1 MHDFPSDLIN
11 LFIVCLELFFVC
23 IDVFRFIKFQKQLP
37 TKKETLRYLGFG
49 LLRVTLFLL
58 AVALASLVL
67 SPITYF
73 YYWVG
78 RNKELIEAI
87 RPELNSDGPLFIL
100 AASIFLFL
108 FPLSVILAAILVIKK
123 IRIALSIVFPMI
135 VIFGASFLLMITF
148 AFNDFKYYKNPLADT
163 KVSESFKPLNLPLL
177 KEGMTKEE
185 VLNLLGDPIQIS
197 KDKNSFY
204 YAEEGGYGEYWY
216 LLLAVEFK
224 DNTLSHIEK
233 EWGYE
238 D

>member
-37 TKKETLRYLGFG
+37 TKKETLKYLGFG
-49 LLRVTLFLL
+49 LLRATVFLL
-58 AVALASLVL
+58 AVALLSLVFSL
-67 SPITYF
+67 IPSF
-73 YYWVG
+73 YYWFG

-87 RPELNSDGPLFIL
+87 WPELNSHFPFIFITFIL
-100 AASIFLFL
+100 IFLF
-108 FPLSVILAAILVIKK
+108 PVSVILAAILVIKK
-123 IRIALSIVFPMI
+123 IRIALSLVFPMI
-135 VIFGASFLLMITF
+135 AIFGFTSFLML

-163 KVSESFKPLNLPLL
+163 KVSESFKPLNLPLIE
-177 KEGMTKEE
+177 EGMTKEE
-185 VLNLLGDPIQIS
+185 VLNLLGDPIRIS

-216 LLLAVEFK
+216 FW
-224 DNTLSHIEK
+224 LSLDFEGNSLSLINK
-233 EWGYE
+233 EWAYE

>member
-67 SPITYF
+67 SLIPYF

-87 RPELNSDGPLFIL
+87 RPELNSDGPLFIF

-123 IRIALSIVFPMI
+123 IRIALSLVFPMI
-135 VIFGASFLLMITF
+135 AIFGASFLLMITF
-148 AFNDFKYYKNPLADT
+148 VFNDFKYYKNPLADT

-177 KEGMTKEE
+177 KEGMAKEE

-216 LLLAVEFK
+216 FW
-224 DNTLSHIEK
+224 LSLDFEGNSLSLINK
-233 EWGYE
+233 EWAYE

>member
-1 MHDFPSDLIN
+1 ME
-11 LFIVCLELFFVC
+11 VFFVYK
-23 IDVFRFIKFQKQLP
+23 DASRLSNFKKQQP

-67 SPITYF
+67 SLIPYF
-73 YYWVG
+73 YYWFG

-87 RPELNSDGPLFIL
+87 WPELNSHFPFIFITFIL
-100 AASIFLFL
+100 IFLF
-108 FPLSVILAAILVIKK
+108 PVSVILAIILVIKK
-123 IRIALSIVFPMI
+123 IRIALSLVFPMI
-135 VIFGASFLLMITF
+135 AIFGFTSFLML

-185 VLNLLGDPIQIS
+185 VLNLLGDPIRIS

-216 LLLAVEFK
+216 FW
-224 DNTLSHIEK
+224 LSLDFEGNSLSLINK
-233 EWGYE
+233 EWAYE

>member
-1 MHDFPSDLIN
+1 MHEPFDFILV
-11 LFIVCLELFFVC
+11 FFACLEVFFVYK
-23 IDVFRFIKFQKQLP
+23 DASRLSNFKKQQP
-37 TKKETLRYLGFG
+37 AKKETLRYLGFG

-67 SPITYF
+67 SLIPYF

-87 RPELNSDGPLFIL
+87 RPELNSDSPLFIF

-135 VIFGASFLLMITF
+135 AIFGFISFLML
-148 AFNDFKYYKNPLADT
+148 ADNDLIYYKNPLADT
-163 KVSESFKPLNLPLL
+163 KVSESFKPLNLPLIE
-177 KEGMTKEE
+177 EGMTKEE
-185 VLNLLGDPIQIS
+185 VLNLLGDPLRIS
-197 KDKNSFY
+197 EDGNHFC
-204 YAEEGGYGEYWY
+204 YAEKGGHGKYVY
-216 LLLAVEFK
+216 LRLNVEFEG
-224 DNTLSHIEK
+224 NTAVLVDE
-233 EWGYE
+233 EWIVE

>member
-67 SPITYF
+67 SLIPYF
-73 YYWVG
+73 YYWFG

-87 RPELNSDGPLFIL
+87 WPELNSHFPFIFITFIL
-100 AASIFLFL
+100 IFL

-123 IRIALSIVFPMI
+123 IRIALSLVFPMI
-135 VIFGASFLLMITF
+135 AIFGFTSFLML

-216 LLLAVEFK
+216 FW
-224 DNTLSHIEK
+224 LSLDFEGNSLSLINK
-233 EWGYE
+233 EWAYE

>member
-1 MHDFPSDLIN
+1 MHEPFDFILV
-11 LFIVCLELFFVC
+11 FFACLEVFFVYK
-23 IDVFRFIKFQKQLP
+23 DASRLSNFKKQQP

-58 AVALASLVL
+58 AAALASLVL
-67 SPITYF
+67 SLIPYF

-87 RPELNSDGPLFIL
+87 RPELNSDSPLFIL

-204 YAEEGGYGEYWY
+204 YAEDGGYGEYWY
-216 LLLAVEFK
+216 LFLAVEFK

>member
-67 SPITYF
+67 SLIPYF
-73 YYWVG
+73 YYWFG

-87 RPELNSDGPLFIL
+87 RPELNSDSPLFIF

-123 IRIALSIVFPMI
+123 IRIALSLVFPMI
-135 VIFGASFLLMITF
+135 AIFGFTSFLML

-216 LLLAVEFK
+216 FW
-224 DNTLSHIEK
+224 LSLDFEGNSLSLINK
-233 EWGYE
+233 EWAYE

>member
-1 MHDFPSDLIN
+1 MVIFILI
-11 LFIVCLELFFVC
+11 FIVCLELSFACKDASRLSNF
-23 IDVFRFIKFQKQLP
+23 KKQQP
-37 TKKETLRYLGFG
+37 SKKETLRYLGFG
-49 LLRVTLFLL
+49 LLRATLFLL

-67 SPITYF
+67 SLIPYF

-87 RPELNSDGPLFIL
+87 RPELNSDSPLFIF

-135 VIFGASFLLMITF
+135 AIFGASFLLMITF

-185 VLNLLGDPIQIS
+185 VFNLLGEPLRIS
-197 KDKNSFY
+197 KDGNSFY
-204 YAEEGGYGEYWY
+204 YAEDGGYGEYWY
-216 LLLAVEFK
+216 FW
-224 DNTLSHIEK
+224 LSLDFEGNSLSLINK
-233 EWGYE
+233 EWAYE

>member
-1 MHDFPSDLIN
+1 MFAWN
-11 LFIVCLELFFVC
+11 FFFVC

-37 TKKETLRYLGFG
+37 TKKETLKYLGFG
-49 LLRVTLFLL
+49 LLRITLFLL

-67 SPITYF
+67 SLIPYF

-87 RPELNSDGPLFIL
+87 RPELNSDSPLFIF

-123 IRIALSIVFPMI
+123 IRIALSLVFPMI
-135 VIFGASFLLMITF
+135 AIFGFTSFLML

-163 KVSESFKPLNLPLL
+163 KVSESFKPLNLPLI

-185 VLNLLGDPIQIS
+185 VFNLLGDPIRIS

-216 LLLAVEFK
+216 FW
-224 DNTLSHIEK
+224 LSLDFEGNSLSLINK
-233 EWGYE
+233 EWAYE

>member
-1 MHDFPSDLIN
+1 MHEPFDFILV
-11 LFIVCLELFFVC
+11 FFACLEVFFVYK
-23 IDVFRFIKFQKQLP
+23 DASRLSNFKKQQP

-49 LLRVTLFLL
+49 LLRVALFLL
-58 AVALASLVL
+58 AAALVSLAL
-67 SPITYF
+67 TPTLYF

-87 RPELNSDGPLFIL
+87 RPELNSDGPLFIF

-135 VIFGASFLLMITF
+135 AIFGASFLLMITF
-148 AFNDFKYYKNPLADT
+148 VFNDFKYYKNPLADT

-177 KEGMTKEE
+177 KEGMAKEE

-197 KDKNSFY
+197 KDKNSFC
-204 YAEEGGYGEYWY
+204 YAEEGGYNEYWY

-233 EWGYE
+233 VWGHE

>member
-1 MHDFPSDLIN
+1 MHEPFDFILV
-11 LFIVCLELFFVC
+11 FFACLEVFFVYK
-23 IDVFRFIKFQKQLP
+23 DASRLSNFKKQLP

-67 SPITYF
+67 SLIPYF

-87 RPELNSDGPLFIL
+87 RPELNSDGPLFIF

-123 IRIALSIVFPMI
+123 IRIALSLVFPMI
-135 VIFGASFLLMITF
+135 AIFGFTSFLML
-148 AFNDFKYYKNPLADT
+148 ADNDLIYYKNPLADT
-163 KVSESFKPLNLPLL
+163 KVPESFKPLNRPLIE
-177 KEGMTKEE
+177 EGMTKEE
-185 VLNLLGDPIQIS
+185 VLNLLGDPLRIS
-197 KDKNSFY
+197 EDGNHFC
-204 YAEEGGYGEYWY
+204 YAEKGGHGKYVY
-216 LLLAVEFK
+216 LRLNVEFEG
-224 DNTLSHIEK
+224 NTAVLVDE
-233 EWGYE
+233 EWIVE

>member
-37 TKKETLRYLGFG
+37 TKKETLKYLGFG

-67 SPITYF
+67 SLIPYF

-87 RPELNSDGPLFIL
+87 WPELNSHFPFIFITFIL
-100 AASIFLFL
+100 IFLF
-108 FPLSVILAAILVIKK
+108 PVSVILAAILVIKK
-123 IRIALSIVFPMI
+123 IRIALSLVFPMI
-135 VIFGASFLLMITF
+135 AIFGFTSFLML

-185 VLNLLGDPIQIS
+185 VFNLLGDPIRIS

-216 LLLAVEFK
+216 FWLSLDFEGNSLLLI
-224 DNTLSHIEK
+224 NK
-233 EWGYE
+233 EWAYE

>member
-23 IDVFRFIKFQKQLP
+23 IDVFRFIKFQKQQP

-58 AVALASLVL
+58 AVVLASLVL
-67 SPITYF
+67 SLIPYF

-87 RPELNSDGPLFIL
+87 WPELNSHFPFIFITFIL
-100 AASIFLFL
+100 IFL

-135 VIFGASFLLMITF
+135 VISGASFLLMITF

-185 VLNLLGDPIQIS
+185 VFNLLGEPLRIS
-197 KDKNSFY
+197 KDGNSFR
-204 YAEEGGYGEYWY
+204 YAEEGGYNEYWY

>member
-1 MHDFPSDLIN
+1 MHEPFDFILV
-11 LFIVCLELFFVC
+11 FFACLEVFFVYK
-23 IDVFRFIKFQKQLP
+23 DASRLSNFKKQQP
-37 TKKETLRYLGFG
+37 TKKETLKYLRFG
-49 LLRVTLFLL
+49 LLRVALFLL
-58 AVALASLVL
+58 AAALVSLAL
-67 SPITYF
+67 TPTLYF

-78 RNKELIEAI
+78 RNKELIEAV
-87 RPELNSDGPLFIL
+87 RPSLNSNYSLTLIESFL
-100 AASIFLFL
+100 LFL
-108 FPLSVILAAILVIKK
+108 FPVSVILAIILVIKK
-123 IRIALSIVFPMI
+123 IRIALSIVFPI
-135 VIFGASFLLMITF
+135 IAIFGASFLLMITF

>member
-67 SPITYF
+67 SLIPYF
-73 YYWVG
+73 YYWFG

-87 RPELNSDGPLFIL
+87 WPELNSHFPFIFITFIL
-100 AASIFLFL
+100 IFLF
-108 FPLSVILAAILVIKK
+108 PVSVILAAILVIKK
-123 IRIALSIVFPMI
+123 IRIALSLVFPMI
-135 VIFGASFLLMITF
+135 AIFGFTSFLML

-216 LLLAVEFK
+216 FW
-224 DNTLSHIEK
+224 LSLDFEGNSLSLINK
-233 EWGYE
+233 EWAYE

>member
-1 MHDFPSDLIN
+1 MHEPFDFILV
-11 LFIVCLELFFVC
+11 FFACLEVLFVYKDASRLCNF
-23 IDVFRFIKFQKQLP
+23 KNQKP
-37 TKKETLRYLGFG
+37 SKKETLRYLGFG

-67 SPITYF
+67 SLIPYF

-87 RPELNSDGPLFIL
+87 WPELNSHFPFIFITFIL
-100 AASIFLFL
+100 IFL

-123 IRIALSIVFPMI
+123 IRIALSLVFPI
-135 VIFGASFLLMITF
+135 IAIFGFTSFLML

-233 EWGYE
+233 EWAYE

>member
-1 MHDFPSDLIN
+1 MTDLPFDFILLLIICVEVLFVYKDASCLCSFKNQKPS
-11 LFIVCLELFFVC
+11 
-23 IDVFRFIKFQKQLP
+23 
-37 TKKETLRYLGFG
+37 KKETLRYLGFG

-67 SPITYF
+67 SLIPYF

-87 RPELNSDGPLFIL
+87 RPELNSDGPLFIF

-108 FPLSVILAAILVIKK
+108 FPVSVILAAILVIKK

-135 VIFGASFLLMITF
+135 AIFGASFLLMITF

-185 VLNLLGDPIQIS
+185 VFNLLGEPLRIS
-197 KDKNSFY
+197 EDGKSFY
-204 YAEEGGYGEYWY
+204 YADEDGYGEYWY
-216 LLLAVEFK
+216 LW
-224 DNTLSHIEK
+224 LSLDFEGNSLSLINK
-233 EWGYE
+233 EWAYE

>member
-67 SPITYF
+67 SLIPYF

-87 RPELNSDGPLFIL
+87 WPELNSHFPFIFITFIL
-100 AASIFLFL
+100 IFLF
-108 FPLSVILAAILVIKK
+108 PVSVILAAILVIKK
-123 IRIALSIVFPMI
+123 IRIALSLVFPMI
-135 VIFGASFLLMITF
+135 AIFGFTSFLML

-204 YAEEGGYGEYWY
+204 YAEDGGYGEYWY
-216 LLLAVEFK
+216 LFLAVEFK

>member
-37 TKKETLRYLGFG
+37 TKKETLKYLGFG
-49 LLRVTLFLL
+49 LLRATVFLL
-58 AVALASLVL
+58 AVALLSLVFSL
-67 SPITYF
+67 IPSF
-73 YYWVG
+73 YYWFG

-87 RPELNSDGPLFIL
+87 WPELTSHFPFIFITFIL
-100 AASIFLFL
+100 IFLF
-108 FPLSVILAAILVIKK
+108 PVSVILAAILVIKK
-123 IRIALSIVFPMI
+123 IRIALSLVFPMI
-135 VIFGASFLLMITF
+135 AIFGFTSFLML

-163 KVSESFKPLNLPLL
+163 KVSESFNPLNLPLIE
-177 KEGMTKEE
+177 EGMTKEE
-185 VLNLLGDPIQIS
+185 VLNLLGNPIQIS

-216 LLLAVEFK
+216 FW
-224 DNTLSHIEK
+224 LSLDFEGNSLSRINK
-233 EWGYE
+233 EWAYE

>member
-23 IDVFRFIKFQKQLP
+23 IDVFRFIKFQKQQP

-49 LLRVTLFLL
+49 LLRITLFLL

-67 SPITYF
+67 SLIPYF

-87 RPELNSDGPLFIL
+87 RPELNSDGPLFIF

-108 FPLSVILAAILVIKK
+108 FPLSVIFAAILVIKK

-204 YAEEGGYGEYWY
+204 YAEDGGYGEYWY

-224 DNTLSHIEK
+224 DNTLSLINK
-233 EWGYE
+233 EWAYE

>member
-37 TKKETLRYLGFG
+37 TKKETLKYLGFG

-67 SPITYF
+67 SLIPYF

-87 RPELNSDGPLFIL
+87 WPELNSHFPFIFITFIL
-100 AASIFLFL
+100 IFLF
-108 FPLSVILAAILVIKK
+108 PVSVILAAILVIKK
-123 IRIALSIVFPMI
+123 IRIALSLVFPMI
-135 VIFGASFLLMITF
+135 AIFGFTSFLML

-163 KVSESFKPLNLPLL
+163 KVSESFNPLNLPLL

-185 VLNLLGDPIQIS
+185 VFNLLGDPIRIS

-216 LLLAVEFK
+216 FWLSLDFEG
-224 DNTLSHIEK
+224 NSLSHINK
-233 EWGYE
+233 EWAYE

>member
-49 LLRVTLFLL
+49 LLRATVFLL
-58 AVALASLVL
+58 AVALLSLVFSL
-67 SPITYF
+67 IPSF
-73 YYWVG
+73 YYWFG

-87 RPELNSDGPLFIL
+87 WPELNSHFPFIFITFIL
-100 AASIFLFL
+100 IFLF
-108 FPLSVILAAILVIKK
+108 PVSVILAAILVIKK
-123 IRIALSIVFPMI
+123 IRIALSLVFPMI
-135 VIFGASFLLMITF
+135 AIFGFTSFLML

-185 VLNLLGDPIQIS
+185 VLNLLGDPIRIS

-216 LLLAVEFK
+216 FW
-224 DNTLSHIEK
+224 LSLDFEGNSLSLIKK
-233 EWGYE
+233 EWAYE

>member
-67 SPITYF
+67 SLIPYF

-87 RPELNSDGPLFIL
+87 RPELNSDSPLFIF
-100 AASIFLFL
+100 ATSIFLFL
-108 FPLSVILAAILVIKK
+108 FPVSVILAAILVIKK
-123 IRIALSIVFPMI
+123 IRIALSLVFPMI
-135 VIFGASFLLMITF
+135 AIFGFTSFLML

-216 LLLAVEFK
+216 FW
-224 DNTLSHIEK
+224 LSLDFEGNSLSLINK
-233 EWGYE
+233 EWAYE

>member
-23 IDVFRFIKFQKQLP
+23 IDAFRFIKFQKQLP

-67 SPITYF
+67 SLIPYF
-73 YYWVG
+73 YYWFG

-87 RPELNSDGPLFIL
+87 WPELNSHFPFIFITFIL
-100 AASIFLFL
+100 IFL

-123 IRIALSIVFPMI
+123 IRIALSLVFPMI
-135 VIFGASFLLMITF
+135 AIFGFTSFLML

-216 LLLAVEFK
+216 FW
-224 DNTLSHIEK
+224 LSLDFEGNSLSLINK
-233 EWGYE
+233 EWAYE

>member
-37 TKKETLRYLGFG
+37 TKKETLKYLGFG
-49 LLRVTLFLL
+49 LLRATVFLL
-58 AVALASLVL
+58 AVALLSLVFSL
-67 SPITYF
+67 IPSF
-73 YYWVG
+73 YYWFG

-87 RPELNSDGPLFIL
+87 WPELNSHFPFIFITFIL
-100 AASIFLFL
+100 IFLF
-108 FPLSVILAAILVIKK
+108 PVSVILAAILVIKK
-123 IRIALSIVFPMI
+123 IRIALSLVFPMI
-135 VIFGASFLLMITF
+135 AIFGFTSFLML

-163 KVSESFKPLNLPLL
+163 KVSESFNPLNLPLIE
-177 KEGMTKEE
+177 EGMTKEE
-185 VLNLLGDPIQIS
+185 VLNLLGNPIQIS

-216 LLLAVEFK
+216 FW
-224 DNTLSHIEK
+224 LSLDFEGNSLSRINK
-233 EWGYE
+233 EWAYE

>member
-1 MHDFPSDLIN
+1 MHEPFDFILV
-11 LFIVCLELFFVC
+11 FFACLEVFFVYKDASRLC
-23 IDVFRFIKFQKQLP
+23 NFKKQLP

-49 LLRVTLFLL
+49 LLRATVFLL

-67 SPITYF
+67 SLIPYF

-87 RPELNSDGPLFIL
+87 RPELNSDGPLFIF

-108 FPLSVILAAILVIKK
+108 FPLSVILEAILVIKK

-135 VIFGASFLLMITF
+135 AIFGASFLLMITF
-148 AFNDFKYYKNPLADT
+148 VFNDFKYYKNPLADT

-185 VLNLLGDPIQIS
+185 VFNLLGEPLRIS
-197 KDKNSFY
+197 KDGNSFR
-204 YAEEGGYGEYWY
+204 YAEDGGYGEYWY
-216 LLLAVEFK
+216 FWLSLDFK
-224 DNTLSHIEK
+224 GNSLSLINK
-233 EWGYE
+233 EWAYE

>member
-23 IDVFRFIKFQKQLP
+23 IDVFRFIKFQKQQP

-67 SPITYF
+67 SLIPYF

-78 RNKELIEAI
+78 RNKELIDAI
-87 RPELNSDGPLFIL
+87 RPELNSDSPLFIF

-123 IRIALSIVFPMI
+123 IRIALSLVFPMI
-135 VIFGASFLLMITF
+135 AIFGFTSFLML
-148 AFNDFKYYKNPLADT
+148 AFNDCRYYKNPLADT

-197 KDKNSFY
+197 KDKNRFY

-216 LLLAVEFK
+216 FWLSLDFEG
-224 DNTLSHIEK
+224 NSLSHINK
-233 EWGYE
+233 EWAYE